1 MSVLFYET
9 TEFTQLS
16 IDATL
21 NSFGDYSKYTQRY
34 YLTGLFKSFLVLD
47 SYLKIFT
54 TSFFGMYILK
64 ILVYFLAPEGLNSM
78 LESFGLPI
86 SNEKFQILILQLN
99 EITTS
104 FFLVSLLLCAVFV
117 FYAVRFLNI
126 QDTIKD

>member
-1 MSVLFYET
+1 
-9 TEFTQLS
+9 
-16 IDATL
+16 
-21 NSFGDYSKYTQRY
+21 
-34 YLTGLFKSFLVLD
+34 
-47 SYLKIFT
+47 
-54 TSFFGMYILK
+54 MYILK